1 MRVDIREETREYE
14 GFFQL
19 DRVVL
24 RHQRFDGEMSRPVSR
39 LVFERGDSVAVLLY
53 DSSRDVVV
61 LVEQF
66 RYPAYLREGGE
77 GRLWEVVAGT
87 IEPGRSPYE
96 VARAELV
103 EEAGYELQEL
113 EYLGTF
119 YASPGACT
127 ERIALFLGQLAY
139 ATRVGSGGG
148 KPGSSEDIVVHEVSF
163 ENALEMVCDGSI
175 RDAKTIIA
183 LLQLALRRKKDAVGK
198 H

>member
-1 MRVDIREETREYE
+1 MRVDINEVTREYE

-24 RHQRFDGEMSRPVSR
+24 RHERFDGEMSRPLTR

-53 DSSRDVVV
+53 DSMRDVVV

-66 RYPAYLREGGE
+66 RYPTYLREGGE

-87 IEPGRSPYE
+87 IEPGRSPGE

-127 ERIALFLGQLAY
+127 ERIVLFLGQLAS
-139 ATRVGSGGG
+139 ASRLGTGGG
-148 KPGSSEDIVVHEVSF
+148 KPGSGEDIVVHEVSF
-163 ENALEMVCDGSI
+163 DKALEMVRSGSI

-183 LLQLALRRKKDAVGK
+183 LLHLALSRKKGAVG
-198 H
+198 

>member
-1 MRVDIREETREYE
+1 MRVDITEATREYE

-24 RHQRFDGEMSRPVSR
+24 RHLRFDGEMSRPVSR

-66 RYPAYLREGGE
+66 RYPVYLRDEGE

-87 IEPGRSPYE
+87 IEPGKSPEE

-103 EEAGYELQEL
+103 EEAGYELREL
-113 EYLGTF
+113 ERLGTF
-119 YASPGACT
+119 YVSPGACT
-127 ERIALFLGQLAY
+127 ERIVLFLGQLAS

-148 KPGSSEDIVVHEVSF
+148 KPGSDEDIAVHEVSF
-163 ENALEMVCDGSI
+163 ESALEMVYSGSI

-183 LLQLALRRKKDAVGK
+183 LLHLALRRKKDVVG
-198 H
+198 